1 MANGIKNYF
10 PTAPAMDANNPMSML
25 PAPYYEYSGQNNLF
39 TPRGYAQNTLVDLLS
54 TRGALGEAVDAT
66 EATEET
72 APAFEQVKDSS
83 TQSFFGGQDINEGDD
98 LGFDALSDLSL
109 VDGLLGGKR
118 VSDNAPKNWN
128 TQHQREF
135 DALVASG
142 YKPKAKWTGSDWY
155 VYAPELKD
163 TAFGEPGSIPFG
175 ESKYKGQGIPSL
187 FAGITGSFNPDE
199 VFKKNLADALQ
210 TKTEETGELPDQP
223 KKMDLQTSLTM
234 QDRLDDMFAKGP
246 VIAAIEKQG
255 GIPDRLVTQTDIADV
270 KKDEGSVT
278 AKRGGTVTALRG
290 GTVKAK
296 TPTVEAKPK
305 SVPLKEVIQ
314 KAIESLVPNQKEIDQ
329 QNSIRD
335 ADKAQRQAEKDARDK
350 VRDAKEKMGRGRGGY
365 GF

>member
-10 PTAPAMDANNPMSML
+10 TTAPAMDANNPMSML
-25 PAPYYEYSGQNNLF
+25 PSPYYEYSGQNNLF

-142 YKPKAKWTGSDWY
+142 YRPKAKWTGSDWY

-314 KAIESLVPNQKEIDQ
+314 KANPEIMELK
-329 QNSIRD
+329 QNNS
-335 ADKAQRQAEKDARDK
+335 
-350 VRDAKEKMGRGRGGY
+350 
-365 GF
+365 

>member
-10 PTAPAMDANNPMSML
+10 PTVPAMDANNPMSML

-54 TRGALGEAVDAT
+54 TRGALGEAVDTEVDAT

-135 DALVASG
+135 DALVASS

-155 VYAPELKD
+155 VYAPELKG
-163 TAFGEPGSIPFG
+163 TAFGEPGTIPFG
-175 ESKYKGQGIPSL
+175 ESKYKGQGIPTL
-187 FAGITGSFNPDE
+187 FAGMTGSFNPDE
-199 VFKKNLADALQ
+199 VFKKNLADALKSKNL
-210 TKTEETGELPDQP
+210 TRDDATEFDVGGIFDAPPPGTIPAVDPTELAQEGTP
-223 KKMDLQTSLTM
+223 M
-234 QDRLDDMFAKGP
+234 QDS
-246 VIAAIEKQG
+246 
-255 GIPDRLVTQTDIADV
+255 
-270 KKDEGSVT
+270 GSVT

-305 SVPLKEVIQ
+305 SVPLKEVIE
-314 KAIESLVPNQKEIDQ
+314 KAIQSLVPSQKEIDQ
-329 QNSIRD
+329 RNSIRD

>member
-10 PTAPAMDANNPMSML
+10 PTVPAMDANNPMSML

-155 VYAPELKD
+155 VYAPELKG
-163 TAFGEPGSIPFG
+163 TAFGEPGTIPFG
-175 ESKYKGQGIPSL
+175 ESKYKGQGIPTL
-187 FAGITGSFNPDE
+187 FAGMTGSFNPDE

-210 TKTEETGELPDQP
+210 TKTEETEAFQTFDETGELPEQVID
-223 KKMDLQTSLTM
+223 
-234 QDRLDDMFAKGP
+234 P

-305 SVPLKEVIQ
+305 SVPLKEVIE
-314 KAIESLVPNQKEIDQ
+314 KAIQTLVPNQKEIDQ
-329 QNSIRD
+329 RNSIKD
-335 ADKAQRQAEKDARDK
+335 ADKAQRQE
-350 VRDAKEKMGRGRGGY
+350 KEKQNRETVREKQKAAKGFSGGY